1 MKLKLVLETN
11 LNRNQVE
18 LSNTDKEMPNLDDTD
33 EELSDNINDQE
44 EIKKELEKDQK
55 QQVEP
60 IVNKLNK
67 HLSTVDQNLD
77 QQQLSDTRSQTKNSE
92 LDNEFMQMRSIL
104 KGFNEYLWLFSPMY
118 LTICWL
124 LVTIIYKI
132 KQIIFTLGDN
142 NERVWI

>member
-104 KGFNEYLWLFSPMY
+104 KGFNEYL
-118 LTICWL
+118 
-124 LVTIIYKI
+124 
-132 KQIIFTLGDN
+132 
-142 NERVWI
+142 